1 MVLIRIKSQNV
12 KTLSCQIYEECK
24 AREWPGLGEEVTEI
38 CREIDISDV
47 NEVVVSKEEIK
58 DAIWNHHQS
67 DIQME
72 LNNSKKLNDVKDEDF
87 SKVQAYFENK
97 SVENTRMA
105 FKVRS
110 KMVADIPGISNRNTN
125 KRGQMVFCVHI
136 VRRGRKW
143 TKHTACTALLGLS

>member
-1 MVLIRIKSQNV
+1 MLTVPESCPKIALRSETGMLGMKWRIWTEKIMLLIRIKSQNM
-12 KTLSCQIYEECK
+12 KTLSRQVYEECK

-87 SKVQAYFENK
+87 PKYRLILK
-97 SVENTRMA
+97 
-105 FKVRS
+105 
-110 KMVADIPGISNRNTN
+110 TN
-125 KRGQMVFCVHI
+125 LWKIQGWPSRCGV
-136 VRRGRKW
+136 KW
-143 TKHTACTALLGLS
+143 